1 MSNEQLTG
9 QVAQAVAG
17 VLTSGEDFDKLSQ
30 AVHATFHS
38 RMAEHGPNLFATTQP
53 RNDRLST
60 AYRMGFPVEEQQH
73 HNCTCCRHFF
83 DRFGG
88 LVFITAQG
96 DAVPALW
103 DSSNVPAEYLASV
116 QALEKKVKRQSVNGF
131 FYTEHHD
138 WGTPV
143 TPVFR
148 EGTNEQI
155 ANWTHHTAPAV
166 AHHIVPENHIGTL
179 EGEFQ
184 QAFDALEKAVTNFSI
199 ETLSAA
205 LNVLKATQGCEKWT
219 GQVEWLYGFKKS
231 LNGRHPGQIR
241 NLIFREIPLVEDR
254 QWVHIHNR
262 VCGQRLLGNIAAG
275 MSPARSLEIFLRE
288 VDPERYRQQTA
299 APTEGNVKVAQKIME
314 NLGLSERDLQR
325 RIVSIGELTERFT
338 WAPAPVEEAKSAE
351 SAKPFSTVK
360 TKEQEAKPQIQTS
373 VAQGGA
379 IAWDRFVERVLPEAK
394 ALAVK
399 MPNLFKPVTFS
410 SSQYEDAGR
419 IFFYD
424 LEENRNPF
432 AWHTTVDEQYSAHL
446 GHGTNTYA
454 PVRAIVKAPPTW
466 TGGDRGKEWD
476 VDILLLDGV
485 KEPREKVGLALFPQL
500 LRPELYEA
508 QRVISIFSQEG
519 RMDTSAE
526 DQAIGIAA
534 NGEKVFTIRVTT
546 EFGQTDYTVDRRQ

>member
-9 QVAQAVAG
+9 QAAQAVAG

-38 RMAEHGPNLFATTQP
+38 RMEQFGPNLFQTTQP

-60 AYRMGFPVEEQQH
+60 AYRQGFPVEEQQH

-88 LVFITAQG
+88 LVFITPEG
-96 DAVPALW
+96 NAVPALW
-103 DSSNVPAEYLASV
+103 DSANVPQEYQASV

-131 FYTEHHD
+131 FYTEHHE

-148 EGTNEQI
+148 EGTDEQI
-155 ANWTHHTAPAV
+155 ANWTHHTAPAL
-166 AHHIVPENHIGTL
+166 AQHIVSENQIDTL
-179 EGEFQ
+179 NGEFQ
-184 QAFDALEKAVTNFSI
+184 QAFASLEKAVANYSI

-219 GQVEWLYGFKKS
+219 GQVEWLYAFKKS
-231 LNGRHPGQIR
+231 LSGRHPGQIR
-241 NLIFREIPLVEDR
+241 HLIFREIPLVENR
-254 QWVHIHNR
+254 QWVHIANR
-262 VCGQRLLGNIAAG
+262 VCGQRLLDNIAAG

-299 APTEGNVKVAQKIME
+299 APTEGNVKVAQKIMDE
-314 NLGLSERDLQR
+314 LGLSERDLQR
-325 RIVSIGELTERFT
+325 RIASIGELTERFT
-338 WAPAPVEEAKSAE
+338 WSPAVIEVAPPVEA
-351 SAKPFSTVK
+351 AKPFSGVK
-360 TKEQEAKPQIQTS
+360 TKEQEAKPQVQSS

-379 IAWDRFVERVLPEAK
+379 IAWDRFVERILPEAK

-399 MPNLFKPVTFS
+399 MPNTFKPVTFS
-410 SSQYEDAGR
+410 TALHADAGR
-419 IFFYD
+419 LFFYD
-424 LEENRNPF
+424 MEDNRNPF
-432 AWHTTVDEQYSAHL
+432 AWHTTVDEQYSVHM
-446 GHGTNTYA
+446 GHGTNTFA
-454 PVRAIVKAPPTW
+454 PVRAIVKAPATW

-476 VDILLLDGV
+476 VDVLLLDGL

-519 RMDTSAE
+519 SMDTSAE
-526 DQAIGIAA
+526 DQAIGIGA